1 MEQIIANEHVRLQV
15 DVPELELRTGEVGL
29 VVSTWFHPNTAYEVE
44 FPAKPNI
51 CSRRVLLHQNQIASQ

>member
-15 DVPELELRTGEVGL
+15 DVPELELKTGEVGL
-29 VVSTWFHPNTAYEVE
+29 VVSTWFQPNTAYEVE

-51 CSRRVLLHQNQIASQ
+51 CTRRVLLLQNQIASE